1 MGAEFFTQKM
11 YVGFMLIPVG
21 MFDLFPNYC
30 IGLFP
35 HYSSEYLFTSSVL
48 FLTIFVIKRC
58 WKGVPR
64 L

>member
-58 WKGVPR
+58 
-64 L
+64 